1 MQKALSSNRR
11 YNDRFWLLNNFFV
24 ADYKFSNIKSER
36 DNTMA
41 LTGKNF
47 IAGEWSGD
55 ISNGFMSTN
64 AISNEALPTTFADAT
79 ETEIEQ
85 AITSADR
92 AFRSYSQ
99 LSSAKRAHFL
109 RTIGEQITALGD
121 ELVDIACAETGLPAM
136 RIQGERGRTIGQLN
150 LFADLLE
157 SGEYQGVFDLADS
170 DRQPL
175 PKPDTRLGYLPLGV
189 VSVFAASN
197 FPLAFSTAGG
207 DTASALAAGCPVV
220 MKAHAAHPGTAEL
233 VGRAIGNA
241 IMLCEIDHGVFSLI
255 QGKNYAISTQI
266 VTHPLVK
273 AVGFTGSE
281 RVGMILQQQINQR
294 AEPIPFYGELG
305 SVNPQFILKNKL
317 QEDNSEIANA
327 LVASLMMAQG
337 QFCTS
342 PGIWAV
348 IDDQASSSAV
358 KCFIET
364 ATSAI
369 KNTEAGVMLT
379 SGIAASYKAAVNEW
393 QALDGVELVAQGQP
407 SATAHL
413 CSAALFTTSF
423 TTFAKNTILHEEV
436 FGASA
441 LIVRCA
447 DHNEMMQLVALLKG
461 NLTATIHGLDN
472 DMEHA
477 QNVAQMLVHKV
488 GRLIYNQMPTGVE
501 VCASMNHGGPF
512 PASTNI
518 RSTSVGSEAIKR
530 FQRPICYQNMP
541 QELLPPLLRNS

>member
-1 MQKALSSNRR
+1 M
-11 YNDRFWLLNNFFV
+11 
-24 ADYKFSNIKSER
+24 
-36 DNTMA
+36 T

-47 IAGEWSGD
+47 IAGEWSGNTN
-55 ISNGFMSTN
+55 NGFTATNASTN
-64 AISNEALPTTFADAT
+64 EAMTTTFADAT

-85 AITSADR
+85 AVTAANSA
-92 AFRSYSQ
+92 FISYSQ
-99 LSSAKRAHFL
+99 LSSTKRAHFL
-109 RTIGEQITALGD
+109 RTVGEQIVALGD
-121 ELVDIACAETGLPAM
+121 ELVDIASAETGLPAM
-136 RIQGERGRTIGQLN
+136 RIQGERGRTVGQLN

-157 SGEYQGVFDLADS
+157 SGEYQGVFDQADNE
-170 DRQPL
+170 RQPM

-189 VSVFAASN
+189 VGVFAASN

-207 DTASALAAGCPVV
+207 DTASALAAGCPVI

-233 VGRAIGNA
+233 VGRAIGKAITLCGINA
-241 IMLCEIDHGVFSLI
+241 GVFSLI
-255 QGKNYAISTQI
+255 QGKNYAISSQI

-273 AVGFTGSE
+273 AIGFTGSE

-305 SVNPQFILKNKL
+305 SVNPQFILTNKL
-317 QEDNSEIANA
+317 KEDAEQIAQA

-348 IDDQASSSAV
+348 IDNKESDSTV
-358 KCFIET
+358 ECFIDT
-364 ATSAI
+364 AISAI
-369 KNTEAGVMLT
+369 ENTEAGVMLT

-393 QALDGVELVAQGQP
+393 QAIDGVTLVAQGQQ
-407 SATAHL
+407 SSTEHL
-413 CSAALFTTSF
+413 CSAALFSTSF
-423 TTFAKNTILHEEV
+423 ATFEKHTVLHEEV

-447 DHNEMMQLVALLKG
+447 DDDEMMQLVASLKG
-461 NLTATIHGLDN
+461 NLTASIHGLDS
-472 DMEHA
+472 DLKQA
-477 QNVAQMLVHKV
+477 QAVAQFLAHKV

-541 QELLPPLLRNS
+541 QELLPLILRNT